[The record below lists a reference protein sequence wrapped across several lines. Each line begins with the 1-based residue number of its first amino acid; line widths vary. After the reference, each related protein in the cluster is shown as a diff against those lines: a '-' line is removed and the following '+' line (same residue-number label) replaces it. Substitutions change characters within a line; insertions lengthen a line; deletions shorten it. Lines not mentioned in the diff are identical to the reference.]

1 MGWCC
6 YHYTRVPKWPQ
17 EAASP
22 GSISSMLWVTAKDTP
37 PPLILWCF
45 PYLRSLSLPGNAL
58 YASSIACRFPFTFT
72 AIMISISSGSPTPVA
87 KSPQLF
93 SIFPLSPSSLLPSAF
108 HYHYIPDSKWTSNIL
123 AWPFILSRLL
133 GLVEWSMGII
143 ILWLISTYKWVH
155 TMYVLLGLCYIDDI
169 LNIHLS
175 T

>member
-1 MGWCC
+1 M
-6 YHYTRVPKWPQ
+6 Y
-17 EAASP
+17 
-22 GSISSMLWVTAKDTP
+22 SMP
-37 PPLILWCF
+37 PPLLADF
-45 PYLRSLSLPGNAL
+45 HSLSRLSWYPSPLAPPHLSPNLLNCSAYSL
-58 YASSIACRFPFTFT
+58 SHLVPFILM
-72 AIMISISSGSPTPVA
+72 AIMISISSGSPTP
-87 KSPQLF
+87 PQLF

-123 AWPFILSRLL
+123 AWPSIMSRFF

-143 ILWLISTYKWVH
+143 ILWLITTYKWTH